1 MLQEVPRGNVN
12 FARDGLGPKR
22 KVTKMAVK
30 EISEGNDGLP
40 KDGKNYEKIVHE
52 GKAAINQRVVGEFVD
67 ADEEC
72 KKLGD
77 EELMLRVSVG
87 MKGGKAQT
95 TAVIPLDIADQVPE
109 ILTTLVLL
117 LDKSVRER
125 ILKRKSFEA
134 GFKAGQEA
142 AKKSAVS
149 ENGEEVAK

>member
-1 MLQEVPRGNVN
+1 
-12 FARDGLGPKR
+12 
-22 KVTKMAVK
+22 MAIK
-30 EISEGNDGLP
+30 HISEGTADLP
-40 KDGKNYEKIVHE
+40 KDGKNYEKVIHE
-52 GKAAINQRVVGEFVD
+52 GKEAISQRVVGEFVD
-67 ADEEC
+67 ADDEC

-77 EELMLRVSVG
+77 EELMLRVSIG

-125 ILKRKSFEA
+125 ILKRKSFEE

-142 AKKSAVS
+142 AKAAVS
-149 ENGEEVAK
+149 ENGEEA